1 MNGLL
6 RTGGTGGGE
15 AWREVAVSLGSDAE
29 VSGRLS
35 FSGPTRIEGRL
46 KGEVRSADLLVVG
59 PQAVVHATVYAG
71 VLVVLG
77 QIHGNVV
84 QAQRVEIRPGGLV
97 LGDITTRALVVAEG
111 GRFEGNCRMLGQAP
125 AESSPPL

>member
-1 MNGLL
+1 MDGLL

-15 AWREVAVSLGSDAE
+15 AWREVSVSLGSDAE

-35 FSGPTRIEGRL
+35 FSGATRIEGRL
-46 KGEVRSADLLVVG
+46 KGEIRSTELLVVG
-59 PQAVVHATVYAG
+59 PQAVVQATVRAG

-77 QIHGNVV
+77 QIYGNVV
-84 QAQRVEIRPGGLV
+84 EAERIEIRPGGII

-111 GRFEGNCRMLGQAP
+111 GTFEGNCRMLGQAP
-125 AESSPPL
+125 VESAPPL